1 MTENNIRNIPILKEF
16 RRKLRKN
23 MTPAEIALWQHLK
36 AGKLNGT
43 HWRRQY
49 SVDKYILDFY
59 CPIYKLC
66 IELDGQE
73 HYTMQGD
80 KKDYDR
86 DEFLKSKDITI
97 IRFENREI
105 WENIEMVLEAIKF
118 NLKDIINN
126 Q

>member
-49 SVDKYILDFY
+49 SVDKYIWIFIVLY
-59 CPIYKLC
+59 INCVSNL
-66 IELDGQE
+66 
-73 HYTMQGD
+73 MD
-80 KKDYDR
+80 KNTTQCK
-86 DEFLKSKDITI
+86 
-97 IRFENREI
+97 
-105 WENIEMVLEAIKF
+105 VIKKIMTVMNF
-118 NLKDIINN
+118 
-126 Q
+126 